1 MKDIHGN
8 QVKCVPF
15 ERTLGFDLG
24 PLVLPHGVVR
34 SRGNALL
41 TSMNQYK
48 LVWQS
53 DLSVKKKIERYLS
66 LVVSKAIWGLHL
78 LAILPSDFRRLEY
91 LHTRCLRRIL
101 DKRAAYVSRIS
112 NAAIFRLAKVET
124 LECQIRR
131 RQLKLLGHD
140 LRKDAS
146 DADRLC
152 CFQPNTP
159 LQPCVPPG
167 CRRRVGR
174 PRLVWA
180 ETILPVCE
188 RSWNLSRIQI
198 LQLAQNRTG

>member
-1 MKDIHGN
+1 M
-8 QVKCVPF
+8 P
-15 ERTLGFDLG
+15 
-24 PLVLPHGVVR
+24 P
-34 SRGNALL
+34 
-41 TSMNQYK
+41 
-48 LVWQS
+48 
-53 DLSVKKKIERYLS
+53 
-66 LVVSKAIWGLHL
+66 
-78 LAILPSDFRRLEY
+78 IL
-91 LHTRCLRRIL
+91 
-101 DKRAAYVSRIS
+101 
-112 NAAIFRLAKVET
+112 RLAKAET

-131 RQLKLLGHD
+131 RQLKLLGHV

-188 RSWNLSRIQI
+188 RFWNLSRIQI
-198 LQLAQNRTG
+198 LQLAQNRTGWHSATERLCKQLQPPILLKRLFFSQSSHVSYFTSHQGSLKATFGCVCIRSPFISPVYSHLFLPVFSLFQRAADSYGLYYY